1 MFDEVRSLVTS
12 CMDGYNVCIFAYGQ
26 TGSGKTYTMEVI
38 KMVQLFNVP
47 ICEPSQG
54 PDSNPGINKRAMTEL
69 FCIASD
75 KQDDWRYS
83 LTVSMTEIYNEQVH
97 DLLGSNPEARLDI
110 KQGAQGNFVQGL
122 TWMPVQ
128 NIGEIN
134 EVYIQL

>member
-1 MFDEVRSLVTS
+1 
-12 CMDGYNVCIFAYGQ
+12 
-26 TGSGKTYTMEVI
+26 
-38 KMVQLFNVP
+38 
-47 ICEPSQG
+47 
-54 PDSNPGINKRAMTEL
+54 MTEL

-75 KQDDWRYS
+75 KQDDWQYS

-128 NIGEIN
+128 NIGEMN
-134 EVYIQL
+134 EVHNCSRQSTLVLCIHCTFEGICCGP